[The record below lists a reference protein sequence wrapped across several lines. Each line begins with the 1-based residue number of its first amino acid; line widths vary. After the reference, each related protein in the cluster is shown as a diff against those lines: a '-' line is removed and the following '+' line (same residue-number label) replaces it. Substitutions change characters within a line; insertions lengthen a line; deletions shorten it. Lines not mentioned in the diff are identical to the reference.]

1 VLRRRSPYRAI
12 SHRSTLRRRWGLV
25 VPRVEVPTGRC
36 PLTRFKANLGAMSR
50 PTATTPDELIE
61 LTRQFCA
68 TAELPCEP
76 GTRPGEVVVT
86 LPGEKKLK
94 TVVSLIF
101 GQHVMSLRAFV
112 IRNPDENH
120 EAVYRYLLRH
130 NLRTAGLAY
139 AIDKLGDVY
148 VAGKVPLPC
157 VDDEMLDRLFGGVLE
172 AADAPFN
179 DLLVMGF
186 LESMKK
192 EWAWRVERG
201 ESLRNLEAFRHL
213 LDNS

>member
-1 VLRRRSPYRAI
+1 
-12 SHRSTLRRRWGLV
+12 
-25 VPRVEVPTGRC
+25 
-36 PLTRFKANLGAMSR
+36 MSET
-50 PTATTPDELIE
+50 TATTPADLIE
-61 LTRQFCA
+61 LVRRFCA
-68 TAELPCEP
+68 DAQLLCEP
-76 GTRPGEVVVT
+76 GTRTGEVVVT

-94 TVVSLIF
+94 TVVSLLF
-101 GQHVMSLRAFV
+101 GEHVMSLRAFV
-112 IRNPDENH
+112 VRNPDENH
-120 EAVYRYLLRH
+120 EQVYRYLLRQ

-148 VAGKVPLPC
+148 VAGKIPLVC
-157 VDDEMLDRLFGGVLE
+157 VDEEMLDRLFGGVLE

-179 DLLVMGF
+179 ELLVMGF

-213 LDNS
+213 LENS

>member
-1 VLRRRSPYRAI
+1 MSQSA
-12 SHRSTLRRRWGLV
+12 
-25 VPRVEVPTGRC
+25 
-36 PLTRFKANLGAMSR
+36 TR
-50 PTATTPDELIE
+50 TPAELIE
-61 LTRQFCA
+61 LTTRFCA
-68 TAELPCEP
+68 DAELLCEP
-76 GTRPGEVVVT
+76 GTRQGEVVVT

-94 TVVSLIF
+94 TVVSLLF

-112 IRNPDENH
+112 VRNPDENH
-120 EAVYRYLLRH
+120 EQVYRYLLRH

-148 VAGKVPLPC
+148 VAGKVPLGC
-157 VDDEMLDRLFGGVLE
+157 VDEEMLDRLFGGVLE

-179 DLLVMGF
+179 ELLVMGF
-186 LESMKK
+186 FESMKK

-213 LDNS
+213 LEPATQDPTAHGADPRPERTEPNS